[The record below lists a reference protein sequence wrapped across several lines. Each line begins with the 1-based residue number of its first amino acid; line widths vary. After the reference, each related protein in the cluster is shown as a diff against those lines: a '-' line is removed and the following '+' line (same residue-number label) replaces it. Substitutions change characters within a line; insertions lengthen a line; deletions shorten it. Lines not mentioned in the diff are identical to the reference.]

1 LVSEAADVAGADV
14 PAEEKEEGEVKEAE
28 KHDEDSE
35 ELPSIRPKASAVE
48 QAKEEEKQG
57 EEGGE
62 DRISEREEDDNIESK
77 KDR

>member
-1 LVSEAADVAGADV
+1 
-14 PAEEKEEGEVKEAE
+14 
-28 KHDEDSE
+28 
-35 ELPSIRPKASAVE
+35 VE

-62 DRISEREEDDNIESK
+62 DRISEREEDNNIESK